1 MSATTLR
8 TPSYRHHKPSGQAV
22 VTLDGR
28 DIYLGRYGTPQ
39 SRAEFDR
46 LLAEWLSNGRRLP
59 APASAHGTD
68 LSVNELSLA
77 YLAFA
82 DGYYTKRGK
91 PTSEPGSIRQTIR
104 PLRQL
109 YGHTLAREFGPLQLK
124 AVRQAMIDAGL
135 CRNEVNKRTGRIVR
149 LFKWAVGEGIVPPS
163 LHHGLIAVS
172 GLRRGR
178 ADVRES
184 EPVKPVPDAFV
195 DAIRPHV
202 PPQLWAMVELMRL
215 SGMRPQEVCLMRTID
230 IDRSGRV
237 WILHAGDSQD
247 GASRPGASNLSR
259 PDGPRDPPA
268 VAPDGV
274 DGLPVLSTGGDA
286 TPPGGAETEPEK
298 QGPTVAT
305 ESKQGQAKAETG
317 RAIRYPVPLSRG
329 CLRHS
334 QGPRRGQESRGAADR
349 GLAPEPTPAQCGD
362 PAPSG
367 VRPGRGPGR
376 VGPFLPGRD
385 GGLRGTGR
393 GQSGGGDGDGCFG
406 GSSRNRGAPSQLSYA
421 PSSCSRALY
430 SNRAEDRVNHPAS
443 LRLGLHQSPA
453 ASRKGGDSK
462 TQPCWPGIAPG

>member
-91 PTSEPGSIRQTIR
+91 PTSEPGSIRQTIK

-237 WILHAGDSQD
+237 WIFTPETHKTEHHGRERRIYLGPTAQEILRPWLRMELTAYLFSPREAMQHRLAERRRNRKSKVQPSQKNRSKAGPKRKPGERYDTRSLYHAVAYGIRKAQDAAKKAGERPIADWHPNQLRHNAATRLRREFGLDVARAVLGHSSPVVTEVYAELD
-247 GASRPGASNLSR
+247 GAKA
-259 PDGPRDPPA
+259 
-268 VAPDGV
+268 
-274 DGLPVLSTGGDA
+274 
-286 TPPGGAETEPEK
+286 AEAME
-298 QGPTVAT
+298 
-305 ESKQGQAKAETG
+305 
-317 RAIRYPVPLSRG
+317 
-329 CLRHS
+329 
-334 QGPRRGQESRGAADR
+334 
-349 GLAPEPTPAQCGD
+349 
-362 PAPSG
+362 
-367 VRPGRGPGR
+367 R
-376 VGPFLPGRD
+376 VG
-385 GGLRGTGR
+385 
-393 GQSGGGDGDGCFG
+393 
-406 GSSRNRGAPSQLSYA
+406 
-421 PSSCSRALY
+421 
-430 SNRAEDRVNHPAS
+430 
-443 LRLGLHQSPA
+443 
-453 ASRKGGDSK
+453 
-462 TQPCWPGIAPG
+462 

>member
-91 PTSEPGSIRQTIR
+91 PTSEPGSIRQTIK

-237 WILHAGDSQD
+237 WIFTPETHKTEHHGRERRIYLGPTAQEILRPWLRMELTAYLFSPREAMQHRLAERRRNRKSKVQPSQKNRSKAKPKRKPGERYDTRSLYHAVAYGIRKAQDAAKKAGERPIADWHPNQLRHNAATRLRREFGLDVARAVLGHSSPVVTEVYAELD
-247 GASRPGASNLSR
+247 GAKA
-259 PDGPRDPPA
+259 
-268 VAPDGV
+268 
-274 DGLPVLSTGGDA
+274 
-286 TPPGGAETEPEK
+286 AEAME
-298 QGPTVAT
+298 
-305 ESKQGQAKAETG
+305 
-317 RAIRYPVPLSRG
+317 
-329 CLRHS
+329 
-334 QGPRRGQESRGAADR
+334 
-349 GLAPEPTPAQCGD
+349 
-362 PAPSG
+362 
-367 VRPGRGPGR
+367 R
-376 VGPFLPGRD
+376 VG
-385 GGLRGTGR
+385 
-393 GQSGGGDGDGCFG
+393 
-406 GSSRNRGAPSQLSYA
+406 
-421 PSSCSRALY
+421 
-430 SNRAEDRVNHPAS
+430 
-443 LRLGLHQSPA
+443 
-453 ASRKGGDSK
+453 
-462 TQPCWPGIAPG
+462 